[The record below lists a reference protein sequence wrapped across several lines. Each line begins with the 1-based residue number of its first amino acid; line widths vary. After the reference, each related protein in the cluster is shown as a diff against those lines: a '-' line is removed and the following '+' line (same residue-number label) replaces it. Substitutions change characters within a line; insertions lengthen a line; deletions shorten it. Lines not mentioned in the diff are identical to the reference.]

1 MGPVGVPEMMAIFVI
16 ALLLFGPKKLPEL
29 GRTLGKALHEFRK
42 AKDELKNT
50 FESHLHELDRE
61 AQLSSSTYKAPDYS
75 YNQSEYKAPD
85 YNAYDGEY
93 HSSHNVHEALPA
105 PEPAAVNES
114 NEQLHPAE
122 LPAGETLV
130 AGTVPRTNGIH
141 PAASAVATEE
151 KYSG

>member
-1 MGPVGVPEMMAIFVI
+1 MGPVGVQEMMMIFVI

-61 AQLSSSTYKAPDYS
+61 AQISSSTYKTPDYS
-75 YNQSEYKAPD
+75 YNQPEYKASD

-93 HSSHNVHEALPA
+93 HSSHNVQEALPA
-105 PEPAAVNES
+105 PDPTAVDES
-114 NEQLHPAE
+114 NGHLHSTE
-122 LPAGETLV
+122 LPPGEPLV

-141 PAASAVATEE
+141 PATSAVATEE